1 MIKATFYK
9 RGEILCGFEI
19 DGHSGYA
26 EAGSDII
33 CASVSSVA
41 YMAVNTITDVIG
53 DKADIS
59 ISDGY
64 FRFMTGS
71 NRNETKVVLEGLK
84 LHVSALAGDYSEYI
98 TCKEK
103 NFINE

>member
-71 NRNETKVVLEGLK
+71 NRNETKIVLEGLK
-84 LHVSALAGDYSEYI
+84 LHVSALADDYSEYI
-98 TCKEK
+98 ICEEK
-103 NFINE
+103 II

>member
-9 RGEILCGFEI
+9 RGEILIGFEI

-26 EAGSDII
+26 EAGADVI

-41 YMAVNTITDVIG
+41 YMAVNTITDIIG
-53 DKADIS
+53 EQADIS

-64 FRFMTGS
+64 FKFVTDS
-71 NRNETKVVLEGLK
+71 DRNETKAVLEGLK
-84 LHVSALAGDYSEYI
+84 LHVSALADDYSEYI
-98 TCKEK
+98 ICEEK
-103 NFINE
+103 II

>member
-9 RGEILCGFEI
+9 KDEILKGFEI
-19 DGHSGYA
+19 EGHSGYA
-26 EAGSDII
+26 EEGEDII

-53 DKADIS
+53 AKADIS

-64 FRFMTGS
+64 FRFITDS
-71 NRNETKVVLEGLK
+71 VLNETKVVLEGLM
-84 LHVSALAGDYSEYI
+84 LHVSALAGDYSEFI
-98 TCKEK
+98 TCKE
-103 NFINE
+103 ETL

>member
-1 MIKATFYK
+1 
-9 RGEILCGFEI
+9 
-19 DGHSGYA
+19 
-26 EAGSDII
+26 
-33 CASVSSVA
+33 
-41 YMAVNTITDVIG
+41 MAVNTITDVIG

-98 TCKEK
+98 ICEEK
-103 NFINE
+103 II

>member
-9 RGEILCGFEI
+9 EGDSLKGFEI

-33 CASVSSVA
+33 CASVSSA
-41 YMAVNTITDVIG
+41 SYMAVNTITDIIG
-53 DKADIS
+53 DMADIS

-64 FRFMTGS
+64 FKFVTDS
-71 NRNETKVVLEGLK
+71 NRVETKVVLEGLK
-84 LHVSALAGDYSEYI
+84 LHVSALADDYSDFI
-98 TCKEK
+98 ICKEK
-103 NFINE
+103 II

>member
-9 RGEILCGFEI
+9 RGEILSGFEI
-19 DGHSGYA
+19 EGHSGYA
-26 EAGSDII
+26 EEGSDII

-53 DKADIS
+53 EKADIS

-64 FRFMTGS
+64 FRFITES
-71 NRNETKVVLEGLK
+71 KRNETRVVLEGLK
-84 LHVSALAGDYSEYI
+84 LHVSALADEYKQYI
-98 TCKEK
+98 ICKEK
-103 NFINE
+103 TL

>member
-84 LHVSALAGDYSEYI
+84 LHVSALADDYSEYI
-98 TCKEK
+98 ICEEK
-103 NFINE
+103 II

>member
-9 RGEILCGFEI
+9 KDEILKGFEI
-19 DGHSGYA
+19 KGHSGYA
-26 EAGSDII
+26 EEGEDII

-53 DKADIS
+53 AKADIS

-64 FRFMTGS
+64 FRFTTNS
-71 NRNETKVVLEGLK
+71 ERSETKAVLEGLK
-84 LHVSALAGDYSEYI
+84 LHVSALAGDYSEFI
-98 TCKEK
+98 TCKE
-103 NFINE
+103 ETL

>member
-9 RGEILCGFEI
+9 EGDSLIGFEI

-26 EAGSDII
+26 ESGSDII
-33 CASVSSVA
+33 CASVSSA
-41 YMAVNTITDVIG
+41 SYMAVNTITDVIG

-64 FRFMTGS
+64 FRFITDS
-71 NRNETKVVLEGLK
+71 TRNETKVVLEGLR
-84 LHVSALAGDYSEYI
+84 LHVSALADDYKNYI
-98 TCKEK
+98 ICKE
-103 NFINE
+103 ETL